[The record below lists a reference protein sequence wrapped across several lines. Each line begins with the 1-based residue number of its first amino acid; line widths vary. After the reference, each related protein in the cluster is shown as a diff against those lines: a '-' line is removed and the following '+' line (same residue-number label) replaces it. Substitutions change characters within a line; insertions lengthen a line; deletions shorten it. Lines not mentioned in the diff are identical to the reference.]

1 MKKVLVISLCLFAI
15 GISTT
20 LKSQEMT
27 EDQKISY
34 ALGIGSWENFAS
46 QGIEIDLEPFIQGM
60 RDGKAEQNKFT
71 PDEMQEIF
79 QLLNQKMQ
87 LKQMQEV
94 TAEKEK
100 GRAFLAE
107 NKNKEGVVETESK
120 LQYKVIKMG
129 DGAKPSATDVVK
141 VHYHG
146 TTLDGNVFDS
156 SVERNEPA
164 VFPLNRVIKGW
175 TEGLQLMPVGSKF
188 IFYIPSELAYGDQA
202 PSPAI
207 KPGSTLI
214 FEVELFEIN
223 PE

>member
-1 MKKVLVISLCLFAI
+1 MKKVLVISLCLFAM

-60 RDGKAEQNKFT
+60 RDGMAEKNKFT
-71 PDEMQEIF
+71 PEEMQEIF

-94 TAEKEK
+94 TTEKEK

-129 DGAKPSATDVVK
+129 DGAKPLATDVVK

-156 SVERNEPA
+156 SVERNETA